1 MHTEPELILLEKEL
15 NSSNVRVTLALIEV
29 VIVALMFRSSGQ
41 AVSYPSGARS
51 QSGTAPLGHPDVDDV
66 VSLPGVELPESVEPL
81 GVVPG
86 LLPPMDVVPVPLDPI
101 DVVSVLL
108 DPMDVV
114 PVPLPPII
122 GDPEELTSVL
132 PMDPPVLDPVST
144 DSSLLEPFGKQL
156 VRFMLP
162 ESEDW
167 SEFVSSL
174 GIGSSG
180 DPAVAP
186 DVAPSAGPD
195 VAGAGG
201 IVAVPDVTGA
211 GGIVADPG
219 VAEAGGTFA
228 GPDVAGAGGIVAGPD
243 VAGAGGIVAGPGID
257 PIGPLACMVANEMTI
272 KNEVICSLA
281 MLTVV

>member
-1 MHTEPELILLEKEL
+1 MHTEPDVILLEKEL

-41 AVSYPSGARS
+41 VVSYPSGARS

-132 PMDPPVLDPVST
+132 PMDPPVLDPVSST
-144 DSSLLEPFGKQL
+144 DSALLEPPFGKQL
-156 VRFMLP
+156 VSNMLP

-167 SEFVSSL
+167 SEFVSPL

-186 DVAPSAGPD
+186 DVAT
-195 VAGAGG
+195 AGG

-211 GGIVADPG
+211 GDIVADPG
-219 VAEAGGTFA
+219 VAEAGG
-228 GPDVAGAGGIVAGPD
+228 IVAGS
-243 VAGAGGIVAGPGID
+243 GID